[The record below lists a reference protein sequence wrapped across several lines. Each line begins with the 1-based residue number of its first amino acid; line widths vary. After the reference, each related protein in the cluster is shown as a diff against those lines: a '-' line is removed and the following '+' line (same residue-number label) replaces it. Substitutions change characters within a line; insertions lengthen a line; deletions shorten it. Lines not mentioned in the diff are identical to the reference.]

1 MGQTIAEK
9 IISSHSGK
17 KVFAGEIVLA
27 KVDFLMA
34 QDGTAPL
41 VIKAFEQ
48 FGTDKV
54 FNPGKAAFVID
65 HNSPSQSQGV
75 SALHKMM
82 RDFSKRYGIKL
93 FDIGEG
99 VCHILLPENG
109 LVSCGN
115 LVLGA
120 DSHTPTYGALNVMSC
135 GVGSTD
141 LAIALLTGSQWFK
154 VPQTIKIVIKGK
166 KPIGVYGKDIALY
179 IVKALTAEGATYKSV
194 EITGPAIKNI
204 SMSERFTLCNLMTEV
219 GAKCGIMVADKKT
232 EQWLKQHNIKRYTPV
247 FPDRDAVYEREV
259 EIDISKLSPQVAKP
273 HTVDNVENIEY
284 VKGIEI
290 QQAFIGTCTN
300 GRTEDFAISAKILK
314 GRKVKNGVRLIC
326 TPGSKAIYLE
336 CIKKGYIQTIIEAGG
351 CVTNPGCGPCVG
363 THQGIPSDGE
373 NVISTANRNFKGRM
387 GNQNAFIYLASPAT
401 VAASAIEGK
410 IADPRKYLKR

>member
-1 MGQTIAEK
+1 MKQTIAEK
-9 IISSHSGK
+9 ILSSHSGRQ
-17 KVFAGEIVLA
+17 VFAGDITLA

-41 VIKAFEQ
+41 VIQAFEQ
-48 FGTDKV
+48 FNADRV
-54 FNPGKAAFVID
+54 FNPEKAALVID

-82 RDFSKRYGIKL
+82 RDFARKYKIQL
-93 FDIGEG
+93 FDVGEG
-99 VCHILLPENG
+99 VCHVLLPEKG
-109 LVSCGN
+109 LVKSGD

-154 VPQTIKIVIKGK
+154 VPQSIRIILKGK
-166 KPIGVYGKDIALY
+166 RKNGVYGKDIALNF
-179 IVKALTAEGATYKSV
+179 VKVLTAEGATYKSV
-194 EITGPAIKNI
+194 EFTGPGVEDI
-204 SMSERFTLCNLMTEV
+204 SMSERFTLCNLTTEV
-219 GAKCGIMVADKKT
+219 GAKCGIMEVDNIT
-232 EQWLKQHNIKRYTPV
+232 EEWLKSHNVKEYNAV
-247 FPDRDAVYEREV
+247 FPDKGAVYEREV
-259 EIDISKLSPQVAKP
+259 EIDISNLSPQVAKP
-273 HTVDNVENIEY
+273 HTVDNVVDIEQ
-284 VKGIEI
+284 VTGTEI

-300 GRTEDFAISAKILK
+300 GRTEDFAIAASILK
-314 GRKVKNGVRLIC
+314 GRRVKAGVRLIC
-326 TPGSKAIYLE
+326 TPGSRAIYLE
-336 CIKKGYIQTIIEAGG
+336 CMEKGYIQAITEAGG

-363 THQGIPSDGE
+363 THQGIPSDGD

-401 VAASAIEGK
+401 VAASSIEGM
-410 IADPRKYLKR
+410 ITDPRRYLEK

>member
-9 IISSHSGK
+9 ILSFHTGK
-17 KVFAGEIVLA
+17 KVYAGEIVLA

-41 VIKAFEQ
+41 VIKAFEEL
-48 FGTDKV
+48 GGDKV
-54 FNPGKAAFVID
+54 FHPGKVAFVID

-75 SALHKMM
+75 SSLHKMM
-82 RDFSKRYGIKL
+82 RDFARKYKITL
-93 FDIGEG
+93 FDVGEG
-99 VCHILLPENG
+99 VCHILLPEKG
-109 LVSCGN
+109 LVKSGD

-120 DSHTPTYGALNVMSC
+120 DSHTPTYGALNLMSC

-154 VPQTIKIVIKGK
+154 VPQTIKILLKGR
-166 KPIGVYGKDIALY
+166 KPFGVYGKDIALHL
-179 IVKALTAEGATYKSV
+179 VKTLTAEGATYKSV
-194 EITGPAIKNI
+194 EITGPAVKDIG
-204 SMSERFTLCNLMTEV
+204 MSERFTLCNLTTEV
-219 GAKCGIMVADKKT
+219 GAKCGIMEFDRKT
-232 EQWLKQHNIKRYTPV
+232 EEWLKRHNVKRYKPI
-247 FPDRDAVYEREV
+247 FPDKDAVYERILEV
-259 EIDISKLSPQVAKP
+259 DISELSPQVARP
-273 HTVDNVENIEY
+273 HTVDNVSDIEE

-300 GRTEDFAISAKILK
+300 GRTDDFEIAAKVLK
-314 GRKVKNGVRLIC
+314 GERVKKGVRLIC
-326 TPGSKAIYLE
+326 TPGSREIYLE

-373 NVISTANRNFKGRM
+373 YVISTANRNFKGRM

-410 IADPRKYLKR
+410 IADPRKYLKK

>member
-9 IISSHSGK
+9 ILSSHSGK
-17 KVFAGEIVLA
+17 KVFAGEITLA

-48 FGTDKV
+48 FGTEKV

-82 RDFSKRYGIKL
+82 RDFARRYGIKL

-99 VCHILLPENG
+99 VCHILLPEKG
-109 LVSCGN
+109 LVGCGD

-141 LAIALLTGSQWFK
+141 LAIALLTGSQWFR
-154 VPQTIKIVIKGK
+154 VPQTIKIILKGK
-166 KPIGVYGKDIALY
+166 RQKGIYGKDIALY
-179 IVKALTAEGATYKSV
+179 IVKTLTAEGATYKSV
-194 EITGPAIKNI
+194 EIKGPAVKDIT
-204 SMSERFTLCNLMTEV
+204 MSERFTLCNLMTEV
-219 GAKCGIMVADKKT
+219 GAKCGIMEADKRT
-232 EQWLKQHNIKRYTPV
+232 ERWLREHNVKRYKAV
-247 FPDRDAVYEREV
+247 FPDKDAIYEREV
-259 EIDISKLSPQVAKP
+259 EIDIAKISPQVAKP
-273 HTVDNVENIEY
+273 HTVDNVSDIEE
-284 VKGIEI
+284 VAGIEI

-300 GRTEDFAISAKILK
+300 GRTEDFAIAASILN
-314 GRKVKNGVRLIC
+314 GRKVKKGVRLIC
-326 TPGSKAIYLE
+326 TPGSRAIYLE
-336 CIKKGYIQTIIEAGG
+336 CLKKGYIQTIIEAGG

-401 VAASAIEGK
+401 VAASCLEGK
-410 IADPRKYLKR
+410 ITDPRKYLKK